1 MTRFSVTVSRTAV
14 LLAMLPLSACAADG
28 KLGRF
33 GSPAADVSFGQTVS
47 HNILAQTVNTDPR
60 YAGVLLEGG
69 SGPRGADA
77 FKRYRTGTVKALLK
91 SNSKANVGE
100 QGGASA
106 QDSASGTA
114 TPQ

>member
-1 MTRFSVTVSRTAV
+1 MTMSRIERALLLMTVV
-14 LLAMLPLSACAADG
+14 LPLSACAADG

-33 GSPAADVSFGQTVS
+33 GSPAADASFGHTVS
-47 HNILAQTVNTDPR
+47 HNILAQTVDTDPR
-60 YAGVLLEGG
+60 YAGVLMEGG

-77 FKRYRTGTVKALLK
+77 LKRYRTGTVKALLK
-91 SNSKANVGE
+91 SNSKSSVGE